1 MTRPPADR
9 SHLDAALGYAARGI
23 LVLPLH
29 YPVAWSDQDGAP
41 GVGCSCGDPACGPVG
56 KHPMTVHGL
65 HDATTSRARVEWWWR
80 RFPQANIGLATGH
93 QCDVLDIDGPD
104 GEQAIAQLS
113 AGKRFGAPSPVVR
126 TGRGGWHVYLAPT
139 GLGNPHPRGLEQ
151 VDWRGRGG
159 YVVAPPSRHASG
171 TRYRWVRDLDT
182 PIPQVP
188 AALRE
193 RLEPPT
199 VAPRPA
205 VPTTIQPVTPGHPYG
220 QRVLELRL
228 AEVAH
233 APKGQRNH
241 TLYRAGLRLFS
252 LAAGGVLDRDQVE
265 AGLLAAAEHS
275 GLLADEPTQTRN
287 TISSAAKLGSRHP
300 AGIPARDRAA
310 RTRAGGRPPRP
321 GSQDQRPHGREE
333 RERDG

>member
-9 SHLDAALGYAARGI
+9 FHLDAALGYAARGI
-23 LVLPLH
+23 PVLPLH
-29 YPVAWSDQDGAP
+29 YPTVRPGRDGTP
-41 GVGCSCGDPACGPVG
+41 TIGCSCGDPGCGPVG

-65 HDATTSRARVEWWWR
+65 HDATTSRARIEWWWR
-80 RFPQANIGLATGH
+80 RFPHANIGLATGH
-93 QCDVLDIDGPD
+93 RFDVLDIDGPD
-104 GEQAIAQLS
+104 GEHAIAQLS
-113 AGKRFGAPSPVVR
+113 AGQPSDPPGPVVR
-126 TGRGGWHVYLAPT
+126 TGRGGWHFYLAPT
-139 GLGNPHPRGLEQ
+139 GLGNPHPRGLDR

-182 PIPQVP
+182 PLPQVP

-193 RLEPPT
+193 RLAPPP
-199 VAPRPA
+199 VPPRPA
-205 VPTTIQPVTPGHPYG
+205 MPAIQPGGPGHPYG

-228 AEVAH
+228 AEVAT
-233 APKGQRNH
+233 APKGERNH

-265 AGLLAAAEHS
+265 TGLLAAAERS
-275 GLLADEPTQTRN
+275 GLLAEEPTQTRA
-287 TISSAAKLGSRHP
+287 TIGSAEKIGSRHP
-300 AGIPARDRAA
+300 AGVPARDWPPRNRAA
-310 RTRAGGRPPRP
+310 GRPDRRRER
-321 GSQDQRPHGREE
+321 GEE

>member
-1 MTRPPADR
+1 MTGLPADR
-9 SHLDAALGYAARGI
+9 FHLDAALGYAARGI
-23 LVLPLH
+23 PVLPLH
-29 YPVAWSDQDGAP
+29 YPTARPGQDGAL
-41 GVGCSCGDPACGPVG
+41 GLGCSCGDPACGPIG
-56 KHPMTVHGL
+56 KHPLTVHGL
-65 HDATTSRARVEWWWR
+65 HDATTSRAQLEWWWR

-93 QCDVLDIDGPD
+93 QFDVLDIDGPD

-113 AGKRFGAPSPVVR
+113 AWQGFGAPGPVVR

-139 GLGNPHPRGLEQ
+139 GLGTPQPRGLAQ

-182 PIPQVP
+182 PLPQVP

-193 RLEPPT
+193 RLEPLPIW
-199 VAPRPA
+199 PRAA
-205 VPTTIQPVTPGHPYG
+205 VPGIQPTTPGHPYG

-228 AEVAH
+228 AEVAT
-233 APKGQRNH
+233 AAKGQRNH

-252 LAAGGVLDRDQVE
+252 LAAGGVLDRDQVQ
-265 AGLLAAAEHS
+265 AGLLAAAERS
-275 GLLADEPTQTRN
+275 GLLAEEPTQTRA
-287 TISSAAKLGSRHP
+287 TIGSAEKTGSRNP
-300 AGIPARDRAA
+300 AGVPARDRPAL
-310 RTRAGGRPPRP
+310 RRAVGRPDR
-321 GSQDQRPHGREE
+321 QRQRGEA